1 MSRLNLYDVDLHV
14 HTLTSSCGFTTHRR
28 VLELARAAGRGI
40 VAVTDHDS
48 AAGAVAVRDLAART
62 GDDLLVLVG
71 MELTTSDYGHVVLF
85 GRGVEE
91 DWGWQ
96 PHRPFPRQLP
106 EHWVA
111 IQAHPFRGQVA
122 LQEGRLAAPML
133 PDLPE
138 RIDAVEVWN
147 GGDLIKKTPHLRQE
161 LDALSWEYV
170 RRHGKV
176 AVASSDGHR
185 PIWVHS
191 FFTRFARP
199 IGSVDDVVEQIR
211 NGSVTPQAQP
221 PAHIEWCIDGWRRR
235 EVIEWHEGGKDW
247 RALATAAGHDLDV
260 AWSAIRT
267 FQQVRDLVERGATV
281 AEVAGETGLTPELAA
296 DYLEIVEEEAHTA
309 RKRRARAAQ
318 AARAARAA
326 GEERHEQ

>member
-1 MSRLNLYDVDLHV
+1 MSALNRCDVDLHV
-14 HTLTSSCGFTTHRR
+14 HTLTSSCGFTTHQR
-28 VLELARAAGRGI
+28 VLELARAAGRGV

-48 AAGAVAVRDLAART
+48 AAGAVAVRELAART

-71 MELTTSDYGHVVLF
+71 MELTTSDLGHVVLF
-85 GRGVEE
+85 GRGVED

-96 PHRPFPRQLP
+96 PHQPFPRHLP

-111 IQAHPFRGQVA
+111 IQAHPFRGKVA
-122 LQEGRLAAPML
+122 VHNGRLHMPAL
-133 PDLPE
+133 PALPE

-161 LDALSWEYV
+161 LDALSWEYA

-199 IGSVDDVVEQIR
+199 IGSVDDVVDQIR
-211 NGSVTPQAQP
+211 NGSVTPQARP

-235 EVIEWHEGGKDW
+235 EVIEWHEAGKDW
-247 RALATAAGHDLDV
+247 RALASAAGYDLDV

-267 FQQVRDLVERGATV
+267 FQQVRDLAERGATLTEI
-281 AEVAGETGLTPELAA
+281 ATEAGLSPELAA

-318 AARAARAA
+318 P
-326 GEERHEQ
+326 